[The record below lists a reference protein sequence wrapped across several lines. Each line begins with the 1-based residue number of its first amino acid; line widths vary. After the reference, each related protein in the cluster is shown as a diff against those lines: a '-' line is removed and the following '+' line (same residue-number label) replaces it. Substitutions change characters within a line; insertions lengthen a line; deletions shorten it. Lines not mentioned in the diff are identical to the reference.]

1 MTIDLLFVDEQFIN
15 QILDAEVVFDN
26 ENNANIVTPI
36 QY

>member
-15 QILDAEVVFDN
+15 QILGAEVVLDN